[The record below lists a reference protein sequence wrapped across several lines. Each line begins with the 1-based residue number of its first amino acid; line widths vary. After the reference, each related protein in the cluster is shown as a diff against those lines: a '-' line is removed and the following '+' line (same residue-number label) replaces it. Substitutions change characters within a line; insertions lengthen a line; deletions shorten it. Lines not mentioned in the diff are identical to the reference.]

1 MGRSR
6 LTTTLALPPV
16 RGTLKADAPLA
27 PLVWFK
33 AGGAAQW
40 LFEPKDADDLSEPF
54 DEHPFGFVNE
64 RAGGSGETAGDGE
77 PDERQR
83 DASG

>member
-1 MGRSR
+1 VGRSR

-33 AGGAAQW
+33 AGGAAHGLQQVYAQQQ
-40 LFEPKDADDLSEPF
+40 E
-54 DEHPFGFVNE
+54 E
-64 RAGGSGETAGDGE
+64 R
-77 PDERQR
+77 
-83 DASG
+83 